1 MKKDRLLK
9 AAALGAALIT
19 CLSGFTSRPVTQ
31 NKLPDVL
38 NPLAKTMAEVA
49 DGISKAKTIS
59 FGKFG
64 GYTDQT
70 TLLNPDSAGSFGSL
84 TVKETTRSNL
94 EKTELSVSK
103 ASGIMT
109 LFDFTLTASEKHT
122 ITIDSDLS
130 GKAKIILT
138 KDNKTITPVW
148 ESTDGKQ
155 TTKTLTLEK
164 GRYRVRLVVSEA
176 SGTIAVSVDEPKS
189 LFSHTVEKAEKAY
202 DKILDPALEEYEQAM
217 VRLTAHLTCMEM
229 QWTRQRMIITKSLIR
244 SVNLSII
251 PTFLQKMGK
260 RWTKSIR
267 RDILRLITL
276 MKMQFRTQIRIMMS

>member
-84 TVKETTRSNL
+84 TVK
-94 EKTELSVSK
+94 
-103 ASGIMT
+103 
-109 LFDFTLTASEKHT
+109 
-122 ITIDSDLS
+122 
-130 GKAKIILT
+130 
-138 KDNKTITPVW
+138 
-148 ESTDGKQ
+148 KQ
-155 TTKTLTLEK
+155 LAAIWKK
-164 GRYRVRLVVSEA
+164 QSFRFPRQVVS
-176 SGTIAVSVDEPKS
+176 
-189 LFSHTVEKAEKAY
+189 
-202 DKILDPALEEYEQAM
+202 
-217 VRLTAHLTCMEM
+217 
-229 QWTRQRMIITKSLIR
+229 
-244 SVNLSII
+244 
-251 PTFLQKMGK
+251 
-260 RWTKSIR
+260 
-267 RDILRLITL
+267 
-276 MKMQFRTQIRIMMS
+276 